1 MGRRPYSD
9 DLRERVVTAVA
20 GGCSRRAA
28 AARFAV
34 SASSAIRWVE
44 LHEETGSVSRRPRG
58 RKSRSPLEPHAFWL
72 LELVEREPDL
82 TLAEIVERLFQDVGV
97 VARNATVL
105 AAGWALQ
112 SSWRNWS
119 DFDAEE
125 NPRSRC
131 GPGARHSDD
140 GSYVARISA
149 EGSGWRRTS
158 PSCRSCCAG
167 RRPGPRRTVCH

>member
-58 RKSRSPLEPHAFWL
+58 RKSRSPLEPHASWL

-97 VARNATVL
+97 RTTD
-105 AAGWALQ
+105 
-112 SSWRNWS
+112 SSVDRFFKRHNVS
-119 DFDAEE
+119 FKKNSA
-125 NPRSRC
+125 RSRA
-131 GPGARHSDD
+131 GATRR
-140 GSYVARISA
+140 GGGAATLEGRIGA
-149 EGSGWRRTS
+149 
-158 PSCRSCCAG
+158 A
-167 RRPGPRRTVCH
+167 